1 MPMLVV
7 FGAATIGIL
16 VEAFLPRSR
25 RYWAQVAVSI
35 AGVLVAL
42 GFVIANHG
50 MAETAASDAVS
61 VDGVTLFLQG
71 TILVLALLA
80 LLLVAERGTAVAD
93 LDAFT
98 AQGATAP
105 GSGGERAADTAGLRT
120 TEVYPLMLFSVGGM
134 LLFPA
139 ANDLLTSFVALEV
152 LSLPLY
158 LLCGLAR
165 RRRLLSQEAAMKYFL
180 LGAFS
185 SAFFLYGIAMLYGYS
200 GSVRLSDIATSI
212 TASPHSDVLI
222 LVGIALLAVGL
233 LFKVGAVPFHAWT
246 PDVYQGAPTP
256 ITAFMAAAT
265 KVAAFGALL
274 RISYVA
280 LPGLRWDWRPVMW
293 GVAVLTMLAGAILAI
308 TQRDIKRMLAYSAIL
323 NAGYIL
329 LGVIST
335 TTKGVSATLFYLAAY
350 GFATVGAFAV
360 VTLVRESVRGGSESG
375 ADEDSISIGGEATDL
390 SAWAGLGKRS
400 PLLAAC
406 FTVFLLAFAG
416 IPLTSGFTGK
426 FALFT
431 AAIDGGAW
439 PLVIVGVIASAAAAF
454 FYVRVIVLMYFSEPL
469 REDAGPVVV
478 VPSPMTTIALT
489 VSVALTIAL
498 GVIPQMALDLAD
510 KAAYFVQQPATR
522 CDAPDHLG
530 DPGRLSLLLAGNSFL
545 FAAGTGPRGCR
556 PAGVRLPRKCC
567 QIT

>member
-1 MPMLVV
+1 VSVLTLLAAPGDPAVPGGLTGAATTAFTAPHVEYRALMPMLVV
-7 FGAATIGIL
+7 FGAATAGIL
-16 VEAFLPRSR
+16 VEAFLPRTR
-25 RYWAQVAVSI
+25 RYWAQVGISL

-42 GFVIANHG
+42 GFVISNHG
-50 MAETAASDAVS
+50 MAATTAADAVS

-71 TILVLALLA
+71 TILALAVLAI
-80 LLLVAERGTAVAD
+80 LLVAERGTAAAD
-93 LDAFT
+93 LDAFA
-98 AQGATAP
+98 AQGASAP
-105 GSGGERAADTAGLRT
+105 GSGGERAAEAAGLRS
-120 TEVYPLMLFSVGGM
+120 TEVFPLMLFSIGGM

-185 SAFFLYGIAMLYGYS
+185 SAFFLYGVAMLYGYS
-200 GSVRLSDIATSI
+200 GSVRFSTAMTVVPQGKTAPPSIATAI
-212 TASPHSDVLI
+212 AAGTHSDVLL

-233 LFKVGAVPFHAWT
+233 LFKVGAVPFHSWT

-256 ITAFMAAAT
+256 ITGFMAAAT

-274 RISYVA
+274 RIAYVA
-280 LPGLRWDWRPVMW
+280 LPGMRWDWRPVLW
-293 GVAVLTMLAGAILAI
+293 GVAILTMLVGAVLAI

-335 TTKGVSATLFYLAAY
+335 TSKGVSSTLFYLAAY
-350 GFATVGAFAV
+350 GFATIGAFAV
-360 VTLVRESVRGGSESG
+360 VTLVREGVPGRGPESG
-375 ADEDSISIGGEATDL
+375 EEVPGSVGGEATDL

-469 REDAGPVVV
+469 GGEGAGPVVV
-478 VPSPMTTIALT
+478 MPSPMTTIALGL
-489 VSVALTIAL
+489 SVIATIAL
-498 GVIPQMALDLAD
+498 GVLPQFALDLAD
-510 KAAYFVQQPATR
+510 KAAYFVQ
-522 CDAPDHLG
+522 
-530 DPGRLSLLLAGNSFL
+530 
-545 FAAGTGPRGCR
+545 
-556 PAGVRLPRKCC
+556 
-567 QIT
+567 

>member
-1 MPMLVV
+1 MSVLTLLAAAPGGPSVPGGTATATTFTAPHVEYRALMPMLVV
-7 FGAATIGIL
+7 FGAATLGIL
-16 VEAFLPRSR
+16 VEAFLPRAQ
-25 RYWAQVAVSI
+25 RYWAQVGLSL
-35 AGVLVAL
+35 AGVIVAL

-50 MAETAASDAVS
+50 MAETTAADAVS

-71 TILVLALLA
+71 TILALAVLAI
-80 LLLVAERGTAVAD
+80 LLVAERGTAAVD
-93 LDAFT
+93 LDAFA
-98 AQGATAP
+98 AQAASAP
-105 GSGGERAADTAGLRT
+105 GSGGERAAEAAGLRS
-120 TEVYPLMLFSVGGM
+120 TEVFPLMLFSIGGM

-185 SAFFLYGIAMLYGYS
+185 SAFFLYGIAMLYGYA
-200 GSVRLSDIATSI
+200 GSVRLSDIATAI
-212 TASPHSDVLI
+212 TSAPHSDVL
-222 LVGIALLAVGL
+222 LLAGIALLAVGL

-256 ITAFMAAAT
+256 ITGFMAAST

-274 RISYVA
+274 RVAYVA
-280 LPGLRWDWRPVMW
+280 LPGMRWDWRPVLW
-293 GVAVLTMLAGAILAI
+293 GVAILTMLVGAILAI

-335 TTKGVSATLFYLAAY
+335 TTKGVSSTLFYLAAY
-350 GFATVGAFAV
+350 GFATIGAFAV
-360 VTLVRESVRGGSESG
+360 VTLVREAVPGREAASGSAAEPD
-375 ADEDSISIGGEATDL
+375 AVGGEATDL
-390 SAWAGLGKRS
+390 SAWAGLGRRS

-439 PLVIVGVIASAAAAF
+439 PLVIVGVVASAAAAF

-469 REDAGPVVV
+469 ADGPVVV

-489 VSVALTIAL
+489 VTVVATIAL
-498 GVIPQMALDLAD
+498 GVLPQVALDLAD
-510 KAAYFVQQPATR
+510 KAAYFVQ
-522 CDAPDHLG
+522 
-530 DPGRLSLLLAGNSFL
+530 
-545 FAAGTGPRGCR
+545 
-556 PAGVRLPRKCC
+556 
-567 QIT
+567 

>member
-1 MPMLVV
+1 MEYRALMPMLVV

-16 VEAFLPRSR
+16 IEAFLPRTR
-25 RYWAQVAVSI
+25 RYWPQVGVSM

-50 MAETAASDAVS
+50 MAQTAAGPVDPNSGVEFGSVA

-71 TILVLALLA
+71 TILVLAALA
-80 LLLVAERGTAVAD
+80 LLLVAERGTAKVD

-98 AQGATAP
+98 AQGATTP

-120 TEVYPLMLFSVGGM
+120 TEVFPLMLFSVGGM

-185 SAFFLYGIAMLYGYS
+185 SAFFLYGIAMIYGYA
-200 GSVRLSDIATSI
+200 GSVRLADIATSI
-212 TASPHSDVLI
+212 TAAPHSDVLI

-233 LFKVGAVPFHAWT
+233 LFKIGAVPFHAWT

-256 ITAFMAAAT
+256 ITGFMAAAT
-265 KVAAFGALL
+265 KVSAFGALL
-274 RISYVA
+274 RITYVA

-293 GVAVLTMLAGAILAI
+293 GVAILTMLVGAVLAI

-335 TTKGVSATLFYLAAY
+335 SSKGVSSTLFYLAAY

-360 VTLVRESVRGGSESG
+360 VTLVRESVRGSSDDG
-375 ADEDSISIGGEATDL
+375 DSVTIGGEATDL

-400 PLLAAC
+400 PLLAGC

-416 IPLTSGFTGK
+416 IPLTSGFMGK
-426 FALFT
+426 FALFN

-439 PLVIVGVIASAAAAF
+439 PLVIVGVIASAVAAF
-454 FYVRVIVLMYFSEPL
+454 FYVRVIVLMFFSEPL
-469 REDAGPVVV
+469 REEGMGPVVV
-478 VPSPMTTIALT
+478 VPSAMTTVALGLT
-489 VSVALTIAL
+489 VVLTIAL
-498 GVIPQMALDLAD
+498 GVLPQLALNLAD
-510 KAAYFVQQPATR
+510 KAAYFVQ
-522 CDAPDHLG
+522 
-530 DPGRLSLLLAGNSFL
+530 
-545 FAAGTGPRGCR
+545 
-556 PAGVRLPRKCC
+556 
-567 QIT
+567 

>member
-1 MPMLVV
+1 MSVLTLLAAAPGPITPTANTFTAPHVEYRALMPMLVV
-7 FGAATIGIL
+7 FGAATLGIL
-16 VEAFLPRSR
+16 VEAFLPRAQ
-25 RYWAQVAVSI
+25 RYWAQVGLSL
-35 AGVLVAL
+35 AGVIVAL

-50 MAETAASDAVS
+50 MAETAAADAVS
-61 VDGVTLFLQG
+61 MDGVTLFLQG
-71 TILVLALLA
+71 TILALAVLAV
-80 LLLVAERGTAVAD
+80 LLVAERGTAAVD
-93 LDAFT
+93 LDAFA
-98 AQGATAP
+98 AQAASAP
-105 GSGGERAADTAGLRT
+105 GSGGERAAEAAGLRS
-120 TEVYPLMLFSVGGM
+120 TEVFPLMLFSIGGM

-185 SAFFLYGIAMLYGYS
+185 SAFFLYGIAMLYGYA
-200 GSVRLSDIATSI
+200 GSVRLSEIATAIS
-212 TASPHSDVLI
+212 AAPHSDVL
-222 LVGIALLAVGL
+222 LLAGIALLAVGL

-256 ITAFMAAAT
+256 ITGFMAAST

-274 RISYVA
+274 RVAYVA
-280 LPGLRWDWRPVMW
+280 LPGMRWDWRPVLW
-293 GVAVLTMLAGAILAI
+293 GVAILTMLAGAILAI

-335 TTKGVSATLFYLAAY
+335 TAKGVSSTLFYLAAY
-350 GFATVGAFAV
+350 GFATIGAFAV
-360 VTLVRESVRGGSESG
+360 VTLVREAVPGRDATSDADDVPGSV
-375 ADEDSISIGGEATDL
+375 GGEATDL

-469 REDAGPVVV
+469 ADGPVVV
-478 VPSPMTTIALT
+478 VPSPMTTIALFVT
-489 VSVALTIAL
+489 VAATIAL
-498 GVIPQMALDLAD
+498 GVLPQVALDLAD
-510 KAAYFVQQPATR
+510 KAAYFVQ
-522 CDAPDHLG
+522 
-530 DPGRLSLLLAGNSFL
+530 
-545 FAAGTGPRGCR
+545 
-556 PAGVRLPRKCC
+556 
-567 QIT
+567 